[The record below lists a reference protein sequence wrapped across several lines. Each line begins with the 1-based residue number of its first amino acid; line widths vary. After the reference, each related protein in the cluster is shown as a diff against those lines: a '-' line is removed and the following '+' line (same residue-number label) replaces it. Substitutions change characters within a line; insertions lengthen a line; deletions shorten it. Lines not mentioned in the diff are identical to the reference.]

1 MWMVGGIKLKLTRAQ
16 NFFCRRTRKSVK
28 TEIFYSSGRYSET
41 MRDIRMGHNRSNDC
55 WCTGDQMPFWRIL
68 AAGQFWLCF
77 GHPKS
82 VEGDQMRSVRKN
94 MRCHKKLKRPQF
106 SKYRFHNQSAS
117 FHRCWAHADC
127 YNLKNGNVSVFC
139 DTAFAFFLERF
150 CRRFSDCN
158 VRLILHCVVQKK
170 SAPSNVYLTGKD
182 EYLIR
187 TTKYLNLQ
195 ILNKFV

>member
-82 VEGDQMRSVRKN
+82 VEGDQMRSVSKN
-94 MRCHKKLKRPQF
+94 LRHEVPSKIYLTHKKIEQI
-106 SKYRFHNQSAS
+106 AIE
-117 FHRCWAHADC
+117 W
-127 YNLKNGNVSVFC
+127 SVFGLFC
-139 DTAFAFFLERF
+139 SLLRSGAGDFAFFNVFLFIFF
-150 CRRFSDCN
+150 CMKSDCN
-158 VRLILHCVVQKK
+158 
-170 SAPSNVYLTGKD
+170 P
-182 EYLIR
+182 
-187 TTKYLNLQ
+187 
-195 ILNKFV
+195 